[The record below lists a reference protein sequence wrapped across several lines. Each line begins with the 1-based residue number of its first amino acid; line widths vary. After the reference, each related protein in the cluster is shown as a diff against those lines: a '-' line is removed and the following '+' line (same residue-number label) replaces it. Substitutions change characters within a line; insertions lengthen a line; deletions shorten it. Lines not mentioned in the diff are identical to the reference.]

1 MPPSKL
7 ITEPGMRGEVVNQ
20 RYIDLRGHQIWNS
33 EWANNGEA
41 LVLLHGGLSATED
54 FDKYLLPAFLD
65 THHIYAYDRTAHGRT
80 ADRPGSLHY
89 EFQTSEAIA
98 YLEDVVKEPT
108 HLVGWSDGGIIALM
122 VAITRPDLVKSIV
135 AIGANFHFAQNG
147 EPIEEWEISEEDR
160 LEHAQRSPDTPESLD
175 EKVRRMRDIWNS
187 EPTLTEDDLA
197 KIPCPTLIMAGD
209 DERMEIEHTAS
220 MYRVIPQGQLAII
233 PGTSHFV
240 LKEKPALTQAV
251 IKQFLGDLNP
261 PITRQP
267 FRRTN
272 PEIN

>member
-1 MPPSKL
+1 
-7 ITEPGMRGEVVNQ
+7 MRGEVVNQ

-54 FDKYLLPAFLD
+54 FDKYLLPAFAE
-65 THHIYAYDRTAHGRT
+65 THHVYAYDRTAHGRT
-80 ADRPGSLHY
+80 ADRPGSLHF

-98 YLEDVVKEPT
+98 YLEDVVKEPA

-122 VAITRPDLVKSIV
+122 AAIRRPELVTSIV
-135 AIGANFHFAQNG
+135 AIGANFHFEQNG
-147 EPIEEWEISEEDR
+147 VPIEEWEISEADR
-160 LEHAQRSPDTPESLD
+160 LEHAQRSPDAPESLD

-187 EPTLTEDDLA
+187 EPTLTEGDLA
-197 KIPCPTLIMAGD
+197 NIQCPTLIMAGD
-209 DERMEIEHTAS
+209 DERMEIEHTAA
-220 MYRVIPQGQLAII
+220 MYRAIRQGQLAII

-240 LKEKPALTQAV
+240 LKEKPLLTQAV
-251 IKQFLGDLNP
+251 IREFLSDLTP

-272 PEIN
+272 PETN

>member
-1 MPPSKL
+1 M
-7 ITEPGMRGEVVNQ
+7 
-20 RYIDLRGHQIWNS
+20 
-33 EWANNGEA
+33 EWPNNGEA
-41 LVLLHGGLSATED
+41 LVLFHGGLSATED
-54 FDKYLLPAFLD
+54 MDTYLLPAFAD
-65 THHIYAYDRTAHGRT
+65 THHVYAYDRTAHGRT

-98 YLEDVVKEPT
+98 YLEDVVKEPA

-122 VAITRPDLVKSIV
+122 VTMSRPELVKSIV
-135 AIGANFHFAQNG
+135 AIGANFHFEQNG
-147 EPIEEWEISEEDR
+147 EPIEEWEISEKDR
-160 LEHAQRSPDTPESLD
+160 LEHAERSPDARESLD

-187 EPTLTEDDLA
+187 EPTLTEGDLA
-197 KIPCPTLIMAGD
+197 KIPCPALIMAGD

-220 MYRVIPQGQLAII
+220 MYRAIPQGQLAII

-251 IKQFLGDLNP
+251 IKQFLADLNP